1 MKTLYDQLVIE
12 EGILQGQISLLKDR
26 MNSYPEGMLE
36 ISYSH
41 GHAQYYWRSRTC
53 DKKREKR
60 IYIRKKDRNLAAAF
74 AQRDYDCRLLG
85 ELQQRLDAVTRA
97 RSVYGTTSPENTIQ
111 TFKAEKQS
119 LICPLLLTDSQ
130 FVHEWQTQEYKGKP
144 FTEDAPGIYTARGE
158 RVRSKSEKIIA
169 DTLERR
175 GIPYRYEAPLILQDG
190 VTVYPDFSLLNVR
203 RRKEYIWEHLGMM
216 DNEDYARSAVTK
228 LNSYINSGFFPGE
241 QLILTM
247 ESQKTPLGT
256 KTIERMIERYL
267 I

>member
-1 MKTLYDQLVIE
+1 
-12 EGILQGQISLLKDR
+12 
-26 MNSYPEGMLE
+26 
-36 ISYSH
+36 
-41 GHAQYYWRSRTC
+41 
-53 DKKREKR
+53 
-60 IYIRKKDRNLAAAF
+60 
-74 AQRDYDCRLLG
+74 
-85 ELQQRLDAVTRA
+85 
-97 RSVYGTTSPENTIQ
+97 
-111 TFKAEKQS
+111 
-119 LICPLLLTDSQ
+119 
-130 FVHEWQTQEYKGKP
+130 
-144 FTEDAPGIYTARGE
+144 
-158 RVRSKSEKIIA
+158 VRSKSEKIIA